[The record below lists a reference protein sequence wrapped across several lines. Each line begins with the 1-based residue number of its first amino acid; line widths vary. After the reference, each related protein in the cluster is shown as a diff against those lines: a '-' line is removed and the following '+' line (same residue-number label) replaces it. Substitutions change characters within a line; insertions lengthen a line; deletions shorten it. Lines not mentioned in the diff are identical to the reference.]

1 MMLNKQNNP
10 ENLTEQYR
18 LLKMQMTELLKEET
32 DWVANLAN
40 ASALLYNALPNINWV
55 GFYLLKNGE
64 LILGPFQGKPAC
76 VHIPVGKGVCGTAVE
91 HDATQIVP
99 DVHCFE
105 GHIACDS
112 DSASELVIPL
122 HSETERKVVGVLDID
137 SPVQNRFSNEDAD
150 ALEEIAAIIAKSCI
164 WSN

>member
-1 MMLNKQNNP
+1 MMLNKQNNS

-32 DWVANLAN
+32 DWVANLAI

-99 DVHCFE
+99 DVHGFE
-105 GHIACDS
+105 GHIACDA

-122 HSETERKVVGVLDID
+122 HSEGKVIGVLDID
-137 SPVQNRFSNEDAD
+137 SPVQNRFSNEDAN

-164 WSN
+164 WRD